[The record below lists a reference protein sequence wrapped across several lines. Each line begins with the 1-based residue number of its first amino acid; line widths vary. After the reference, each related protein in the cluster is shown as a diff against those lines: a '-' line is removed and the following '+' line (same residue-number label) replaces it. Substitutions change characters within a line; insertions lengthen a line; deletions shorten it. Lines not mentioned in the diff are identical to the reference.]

1 MVDARHG
8 VTVYLLICLFLC
20 NRYNVLGL
28 STTVGEPFFRCTD
41 IEAVD
46 LALMENINS
55 MEFRHIRQ
63 LVHSVLTPLVKN
75 CPSDL
80 WDIWLKR
87 LLHPLLVY
95 SHQALRCSWSALL
108 EEGRAK
114 VPDLCG
120 ILGGPDLKVEV
131 MEEKLLRVLTRE
143 ICSLLS
149 VLGSP
154 ALNSGLHSEQLI
166 TDSGVVS
173 SSVVG

>member
-1 MVDARHG
+1 
-8 VTVYLLICLFLC
+8 
-20 NRYNVLGL
+20 
-28 STTVGEPFFRCTD
+28 
-41 IEAVD
+41 
-46 LALMENINS
+46 MENINS

-63 LVHSVLTPLVKN
+63 LVHSILTPLVKN

-87 LLHPLLVY
+87 LLYPLLVY
-95 SHQALRCSWSALL
+95 SHQALRCSWSGLL

-114 VPDLCG
+114 VPDRHG
-120 ILGGPDLKVEV
+120 IIDGLDLKVEV
-131 MEEKLLRVLTRE
+131 MEEKLLRALTNE

-154 ALNSGLHSEQLI
+154 GLNCGIFPDQSAAKGSDVL
-166 TDSGVVS
+166 S